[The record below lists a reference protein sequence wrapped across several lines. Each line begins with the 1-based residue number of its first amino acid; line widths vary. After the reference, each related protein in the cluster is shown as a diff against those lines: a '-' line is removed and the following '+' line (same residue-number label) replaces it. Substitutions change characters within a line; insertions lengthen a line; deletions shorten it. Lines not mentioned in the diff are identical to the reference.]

1 MKNINID
8 EDLLRV
14 NLQGRANEKEKS
26 ALVSWLSES
35 SENKELIVRM
45 TELWSSASNIDVFD
59 QIDLELDWKRIQMKR
74 KKKTFGVMHILRYV
88 AVVFISFGLS
98 FLYLYNTTP
107 GFGKLS
113 KVQTAES
120 KDKVELADGSQI
132 QLNVNSKLIYP
143 NHFGD
148 NKRLVKLKGEAFFNI
163 KRDTSKPFIIESGK
177 TLIKVLGT
185 SFNIRNM
192 AGNKTL
198 VSVNTG
204 VVSFK
209 VKNNGQEII
218 LKKGQVGLFKDNQ
231 LTLLNKPNRNCDS
244 WRTGSLSF
252 KNTPFIQV
260 LEDIERL
267 YKVKFKN
274 ENKKLE
280 NLKLT
285 IDFNNY
291 DLDKVL
297 KQLELLIQANIEK
310 KEQVIIIK

>member
-14 NLQGRANEKEKS
+14 NLQDRANEKEKA
-26 ALVSWLSES
+26 ALVSWMSES
-35 SENKELIVRM
+35 SENKELFVRM
-45 TELWSSASNIDVFD
+45 TELWSSASNTEVFE

-74 KKKTFGVMHILRYV
+74 KKKTPIMKYGLQYA
-88 AVVFISFGLS
+88 AVVLICFGLS

-113 KVQTAES
+113 KVQTTES

-185 SFNIRNM
+185 SFNIRNIT
-192 AGNKTL
+192 GNQTL

>member
-14 NLQGRANEKEKS
+14 NLQDRANEKEKA
-26 ALVSWLSES
+26 ALVSWMSES
-35 SENKELIVRM
+35 SENKELFVRM
-45 TELWSSASNIDVFD
+45 TELWSSASNTEVFE

-74 KKKTFGVMHILRYV
+74 KKKTPIMKYGLQYA
-88 AVVFISFGLS
+88 AVVLICFGLS

-185 SFNIRNM
+185 SFNIRNIT
-192 AGNKTL
+192 GNQTL

-310 KEQVIIIK
+310 KEHVIIIK

>member
-14 NLQGRANEKEKS
+14 NLQDRANEKEKA
-26 ALVSWLSES
+26 ALVFWMSES
-35 SENKELIVRM
+35 SENKELFVRM
-45 TELWSSASNIDVFD
+45 TELWSSASNTEVFE

-74 KKKTFGVMHILRYV
+74 KKKTPIMKYGLQYA
-88 AVVFISFGLS
+88 AVVLICFGLS

-185 SFNIRNM
+185 SFNIRNIT
-192 AGNKTL
+192 GNQTL

>member
-14 NLQGRANEKEKS
+14 NLQGRANEKEK
-26 ALVSWLSES
+26 ATLVSWLSES
-35 SENKELIVRM
+35 SENKELFVRM
-45 TELWSSASNIDVFD
+45 TELWSSASNIDVFE

-74 KKKTFGVMHILRYV
+74 KKKTFGVTHILRYA
-88 AVVFISFGLS
+88 AVVFISCSLS

-113 KVQTAES
+113 KVQTTES
-120 KDKVELADGSQI
+120 KDKFELADGSQI

-192 AGNKTL
+192 AGDQTL

-204 VVSFK
+204 RVSFK
-209 VKNNGQEII
+209 IKNNDQELI
-218 LKKGQVGLFKDNQ
+218 LTKGQVGLFKDNQ
-231 LTLLNKPNRNCDS
+231 LAIINKPGFNYDS
-244 WRTGSLSF
+244 WRTGFLSF

-260 LEDIERL
+260 LQDIERL
-267 YKVKFKN
+267 YKVEIKN
-274 ENKKLE
+274 QNIELE

-291 DLDKVL
+291 DIDKVL

-310 KEQVIIIK
+310 KGQVITIK

>member
-14 NLQGRANEKEKS
+14 NLQDRANEKEKA
-26 ALVSWLSES
+26 ALVFWMSES
-35 SENKELIVRM
+35 SENKELFVRM
-45 TELWSSASNIDVFD
+45 TELWSSASNTEVFG

-74 KKKTFGVMHILRYV
+74 KKKTPIMKYGLQYA
-88 AVVFISFGLS
+88 AVVLICFGLS

-185 SFNIRNM
+185 SFNIRNIT
-192 AGNKTL
+192 GNQTL

>member
-14 NLQGRANEKEKS
+14 NLQDRANEKEKA
-26 ALVSWLSES
+26 ALVSWMSES
-35 SENKELIVRM
+35 SENKELFVRM
-45 TELWSSASNIDVFD
+45 TELWSSASNTEVFE

-74 KKKTFGVMHILRYV
+74 KKKTPIMKYGLQYA
-88 AVVFISFGLS
+88 AVVLICFGLS

-185 SFNIRNM
+185 SFNIRNIT
-192 AGNKTL
+192 GNQTL

>member
-14 NLQGRANEKEKS
+14 NLQDRANEKEKA
-26 ALVSWLSES
+26 ALVSWMSES
-35 SENKELIVRM
+35 SENKELFVRM
-45 TELWSSASNIDVFD
+45 TELWSSASNTEVFE

-74 KKKTFGVMHILRYV
+74 KKKTPIMKYGLQYA
-88 AVVFISFGLS
+88 AVVLICFGLS

-185 SFNIRNM
+185 SFNIRNI
-192 AGNKTL
+192 AGNQTL

-310 KEQVIIIK
+310 KEHVIIIK

>member
-14 NLQGRANEKEKS
+14 NLQDRANEKEKA
-26 ALVSWLSES
+26 ALVSWMSES
-35 SENKELIVRM
+35 SENKELFVRM
-45 TELWSSASNIDVFD
+45 TELWSSASNTEVFE

-74 KKKTFGVMHILRYV
+74 KKKTPIMKYGLQYA
-88 AVVFISFGLS
+88 AVVLICFGLS

-185 SFNIRNM
+185 SFNIRNIT
-192 AGNKTL
+192 GNQTL

-218 LKKGQVGLFKDNQ
+218 LTKGQVGLFKDNQ

-260 LEDIERL
+260 LGDIERL